1 MCPYKIED
9 ILNEKHKYQEKD
21 IKEAADLMFHMISW
35 EIVERYTAEECL
47 NHPFLRDVV
56 IEDASIDEEK

>member
-1 MCPYKIED
+1 M
-9 ILNEKHKYQEKD
+9 L
-21 IKEAADLMFHMISW
+21 HMITW
-35 EIVERYTAEECL
+35 EMGERYTAEECL